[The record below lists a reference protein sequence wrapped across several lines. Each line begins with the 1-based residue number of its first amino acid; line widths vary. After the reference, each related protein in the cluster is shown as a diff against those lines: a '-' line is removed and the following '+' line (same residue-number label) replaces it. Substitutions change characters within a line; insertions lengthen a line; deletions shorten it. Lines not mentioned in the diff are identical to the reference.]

1 MMKKIAIIC
10 CLTLILLSCN
20 KDNNDNSNDS
30 WSFTWTHENVIHMA
44 TEAAAYI
51 TQAGVG
57 MGSNQIIANIGTPGA
72 QPRVSILLTSLNP
85 DTYPVSV
92 NTNRFDYVDD
102 AGNDLRGAAGTVTIS
117 ANSGNKLSGDFSVK
131 LINPS
136 SDTTMITGSFTDINV
151 HP

>member
-10 CLTLILLSCN
+10 GLTLILLSCSKDSN
-20 KDNNDNSNDS
+20 KSNDS

-44 TEAAAYI
+44 TGAAAYV

-57 MGSNQIIANIGTPGA
+57 LGSNQIIATMGNSS
-72 QPRVSILLTSLNP
+72 QPRVSIQLSSLNP
-85 DTYPVSV
+85 NSYPVSV
-92 NTNRFDYVDD
+92 STNRFDYVDD

>member
-10 CLTLILLSCN
+10 GLTLILLSCN
-20 KDNNDNSNDS
+20 KDSNTSSDS

-57 MGSNQIIANIGTPGA
+57 LGSNQIIANIGTSNA
-72 QPRVSILLTSLNP
+72 QPRVSIRLTSLNP

-92 NTNRFDYVDD
+92 STNRFDYVDD
-102 AGNDLRGAAGTVTIS
+102 AGNELFGAAGTVTIS